1 MAVKEMPK
9 EWFEINAYLKIGD
22 NGLVTI
28 MSPNPEFGQG
38 VITAM
43 PMIVADEL
51 DIAWEDVIVE
61 QANFNAED
69 YGWQFT
75 GGIAAGF
82 VYGLALWNVFRLQA
96 SVGFGC
102 WQAELAKLLYAYM
115 LCFVVLSVSCSSMH
129 AGKNQLYA
137 FAISFVIAAGEYGGR
152 HISGGC
158 FNPAVANGIDVITVV
173 VSVVLYPSASS
184 PFWWRPTVG
193 LSEPVSFPPRVDAR

>member
-1 MAVKEMPK
+1 M
-9 EWFEINAYLKIGD
+9 
-22 NGLVTI
+22 
-28 MSPNPEFGQG
+28 
-38 VITAM
+38 
-43 PMIVADEL
+43 
-51 DIAWEDVIVE
+51 
-61 QANFNAED
+61 
-69 YGWQFT
+69 GWQFT

-82 VYGLALWNVFRLQA
+82 VYGLALWNVFRLQT

-115 LCFVVLSVSCSSMH
+115 LCFVVLNVSCSRMH

-137 FAISFVIAAGEYGGR
+137 FAISIVIAAGEYGGG

-158 FNPAVANGIDVITVV
+158 FNQAVAIGIDVITVV